1 MNFRK
6 AESPA
11 PAAYAANSPLA
22 TASADRRISVSLMR
36 HRCCPPVVILNF
48 RLKCLEVLRLM
59 SMLIDEKREEIAEA
73 CQRYGIERL
82 FIFGSALR
90 EDFRPGESDIDL
102 LVEFGPIDISKK
114 FHIYLEARSAF
125 SKILQTE
132 VDLVMSGAVKNKV
145 IAGEIDRTKKLFYGA

>member
-1 MNFRK
+1 
-6 AESPA
+6 
-11 PAAYAANSPLA
+11 
-22 TASADRRISVSLMR
+22 
-36 HRCCPPVVILNF
+36 
-48 RLKCLEVLRLM
+48 M
-59 SMLIDEKREEIAEA
+59 SDLIDDKLEEIVAA
-73 CQRYGIERL
+73 CHRYGIERL
-82 FIFGSALR
+82 FVFGSALR
-90 EDFRPGESDIDL
+90 DDFKPGESDIDL

>member
-1 MNFRK
+1 
-6 AESPA
+6 
-11 PAAYAANSPLA
+11 
-22 TASADRRISVSLMR
+22 
-36 HRCCPPVVILNF
+36 
-48 RLKCLEVLRLM
+48 M
-59 SMLIDEKREEIAEA
+59 SMRIDEKREEIAET

-114 FHIYLEARSAF
+114 FHTFLEARAAF
-125 SKILQTE
+125 SKILQAE

-145 IAGEIDRTKKLFYGA
+145 IAGEIDRTKKLLYGA